1 MITYLRKTGPLIA
14 SVHLNRAV
22 AWQGLMF
29 RICLAVN
36 SNRICKLKMV
46 RLILP
51 IHGLPDNYYGVSLK
65 DLVLDQLIIPSYI
78 FFLRYHHLSLDI
90 VLILC

>member
-1 MITYLRKTGPLIA
+1 
-14 SVHLNRAV
+14 
-22 AWQGLMF
+22 MF

-36 SNRICKLKMV
+36 SNRVCKLKMV

-51 IHGLPDNYYGVSLK
+51 IHGLPHNYYGVSLK
-65 DLVLDQLIIPSYI
+65 DVVLDQLIIPSYV

-90 VLILC
+90 VLIL